1 MPFLNVQYSQWIVV
15 KKPVYCSLAQLT
27 SFHTLRG
34 DKGQIL
40 GRLKV
45 FAFDEQMNDIKK
57 PFRWQFPSSSGPW

>member
-1 MPFLNVQYSQWIVV
+1 M

-57 PFRWQFPSSSGPW
+57 TFQVAISVQFRSVVRGWF